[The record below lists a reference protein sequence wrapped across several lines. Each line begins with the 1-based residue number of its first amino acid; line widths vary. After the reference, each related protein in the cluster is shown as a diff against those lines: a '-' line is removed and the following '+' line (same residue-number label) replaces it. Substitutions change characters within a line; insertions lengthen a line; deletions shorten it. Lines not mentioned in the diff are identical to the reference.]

1 VLSHFFLTCAVVVV
15 EAASDNGGLERRQ
28 WGSRI
33 RQARRSTGE
42 EAVVAG
48 AMLPARD
55 TVVLVVT
62 VRYMMSLRRED
73 PTWHLADDEA
83 LDSDRGAFR
92 GTNFFWI

>member
-1 VLSHFFLTCAVVVV
+1 M
-15 EAASDNGGLERRQ
+15 
-28 WGSRI
+28 
-33 RQARRSTGE
+33 
-42 EAVVAG
+42 AG

-92 GTNFFWI
+92 GSCLKKYPQI